1 MPIGEYI
8 DYIKIL
14 NEYNESVNNEIKN
27 TENSLDE
34 KMQDIKIQTYAYP
47 DEYIRHGTVEEL
59 EKIYHVDDKSIEIE
73 IKKKLLNNICK

>member
-34 KMQDIKIQTYAYP
+34 KMQDIKMAGNVLP
-47 DEYIRHGTVEEL
+47 N
-59 EKIYHVDDKSIEIE
+59 SF
-73 IKKKLLNNICK
+73 